1 MAPYFSKVFIGDGP
15 MPNAFPSI
23 FLNSFQFTAYK
34 KIASPLFQ
42 GRAKWHEETARPSGH
57 RVFRICFESRR
68 VDVDERRA
76 LRTIGSLRRSLI
88 DFAKGAKKYAAERR
102 MNISEA
108 IRNDEF
114 PTYTE
119 VSMVVEE
126 LAEEL
131 LCCYF

>member
-1 MAPYFSKVFIGDGP
+1 MQNGTKKLHVQAVIE
-15 MPNAFPSI
+15 
-23 FLNSFQFTAYK
+23 FLEFVLNQDD
-34 KIASPLFQ
+34 
-42 GRAKWHEETARPSGH
+42 
-57 RVFRICFESRR
+57 